1 MKRIGKES
9 AIYDRF
15 IAQFLDGLA
24 PWLKAKI
31 GSMIFVRIDSQKL
44 ELVIKF

>member
-1 MKRIGKES
+1 MKRIGKEL

-15 IAQFLDGLA
+15 IAQFLDYLA
-24 PWLKAKI
+24 PWVKVKI
-31 GSMIFVRIDSQKL
+31 SCMIFVRIDSQKL